1 MKNFIAFCIISFS
14 LLCTALFGFLF
25 AQCIKSYAEFDYD
38 YTELLCRELTLT
50 GYEEDYYYKTGTSYR
65 LYFEESDEPLVIN
78 NITSKKLDKKALTV
92 LKEGQALKVYTPQD
106 DPNDICELSSD
117 SVTLLHLSDYN
128 KVNRSNQTIGMI
140 LCPIM
145 IAFSL
150 GLLLYSVCMLK
161 YDKHP
166 GKFNEVE
173 LVYKIDGNK
182 IRVHET
188 FDFCTLTVNGKII
201 DQCRRPIGRTSKQ
214 TAYHLKGTFKSEGKR
229 IPVEAKTKRSLL
241 LLYYD
246 GKLVKR
252 QYIG

>member
-38 YTELLCRELTLT
+38 YTELQCRERTFT
-50 GYEEDYYYKTGTSYR
+50 GYEERRNYNSGNSYK

-78 NITSKKLDKKALTV
+78 NITSKKLDKKALTA
-92 LKEGQALKVYTPQD
+92 LKEGQTLKVYTPQD
-106 DPNDICELSSD
+106 DPNEICELSTD
-117 SVTLLHLSDYN
+117 SITLLHLSDYN
-128 KVNRSNQTIGMI
+128 NVNRRNQTIGMI
-140 LCPIM
+140 LCLIM

-150 GLLLYSVCMLK
+150 GLLLHSVYMLK
-161 YDKHP
+161 YE
-166 GKFNEVE
+166 FNEVN
-173 LVYKIDGNK
+173 LIYKIDGNK

-201 DQCRRPIGRTSKQ
+201 DQCRRPIGRTSTQ
-214 TAYHLKGTFKSEGKR
+214 TAYHLKGTFKCEGKR